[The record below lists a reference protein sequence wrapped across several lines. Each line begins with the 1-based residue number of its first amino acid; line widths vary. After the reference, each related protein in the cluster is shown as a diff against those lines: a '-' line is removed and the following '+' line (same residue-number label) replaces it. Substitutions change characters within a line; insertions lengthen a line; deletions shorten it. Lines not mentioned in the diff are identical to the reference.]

1 MPSPKSNVYLAL
13 VLALLI
19 AGSCRAQTKAE
30 SAEEATDRYL
40 RVVPIDQL
48 LADTTAELAKQVPAD
63 QRASFVAEFRR
74 FLRPE
79 PIERIAR
86 AAMLRTF
93 TAEEISA
100 MADFYTSPHGASAMR
115 KFGSYM
121 SQVLPATI
129 AEVQRA
135 AKEMQGR

>member
-1 MPSPKSNVYLAL
+1 MPSPKFYAYLAL
-13 VLALLI
+13 VLACLF
-19 AGSCRAQTKAE
+19 AGACRAQVKAE
-30 SAEEATDRYL
+30 SAEEAADRYL
-40 RVVPIDQL
+40 RVVPIEQL
-48 LADTTAELAKQVPAD
+48 LTDTTAELAKQVPVD

-86 AAMLRTF
+86 TAMLKTF

-100 MADFYTSPHGASAMR
+100 MADFYSSPHGASAMR

-121 SQVLPATI
+121 SLVLPATI

-135 AKEMQGR
+135 AKEMQGK